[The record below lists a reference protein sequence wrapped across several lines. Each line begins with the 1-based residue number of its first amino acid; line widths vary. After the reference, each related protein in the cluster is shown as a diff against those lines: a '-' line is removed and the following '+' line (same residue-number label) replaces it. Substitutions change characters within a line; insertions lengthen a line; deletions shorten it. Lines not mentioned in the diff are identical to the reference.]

1 MEKNVIN
8 KTSTH
13 NVSLDWFFVNVCSD
27 PAPND
32 VHALGAVRS
41 YMDFCWVHAGRWKK
55 YHIYIKNRENLI
67 CMNILLEQASHQ

>member
-8 KTSTH
+8 QTSTH

-27 PAPND
+27 PAPSD

-41 YMDFCWVHAGRWKK
+41 YMDFCWVHAGR
-55 YHIYIKNRENLI
+55 
-67 CMNILLEQASHQ
+67 